1 MRQVEKVMRKKMYKA
16 GKFWVATGV
25 TFLATSVIS
34 GVHASAD
41 TAMTGTSS
49 DTESTQ
55 AAAETAAVA
64 SNDQTEVTL
73 GTTPAIAPVEG
84 AEDGSVAT
92 TPVSDTTKT
101 AVASSTA
108 GTETETAQLSTPVTS
123 EMTQMVTDT
132 PTSDSP
138 ITPTDSSATLAA
150 EGVAQTTVVT
160 GDDQAKV
167 TGSAD
172 VQSVQQTV
180 NPTAVNTTAGDTTNL
195 NAVTDTSNIEPVT
208 QLQPVQ
214 QSTNVT
220 IADAA
225 SPLDTTKQSAENTT
239 APLENKTTVTNSV
252 SVEATPVQNVVATAS
267 TTDTNAG
274 QLTEADGLP
283 ATTSRPATEADNQ
296 LIYATSFPAD
306 RVFHYTVS
314 WYAQSFNVA
323 DDPVKIGEKTF
334 DLHAIG
340 MNTSGSSGTGGTY
353 FSTQE
358 IKDVLELHKQ
368 LLSEGYI
375 AFDPLFEH
383 QRTSDELVKAFDA
396 TDGVLKVYEHAV
408 VLGIVEDDGRELM
421 ERDTINTLDPWRSEI
436 VAKAN
441 VAQYDNI
448 VNYVDES
455 GTVLGSQRLPV
466 IVKVPELTNLVTGE
480 TIIPDLNNADNR
492 YNVDV
497 VDESANYVNE
507 TGDFFVGQDGNSGTL
522 DSKTGDESWTV
533 DLPKIAGYTNDQ
545 TQATFTSNIR
555 DGQKVFTVT
564 YHKVPSSEVTPDA
577 PTTSTPSEPTVTPDA
592 PVDVTPT
599 LPAAPDDSV
608 PDAPIV
614 TTPTTPVTPD
624 ESVPSAPGITTPQT
638 PVDVTPGA
646 TPAEKSPA
654 EVVPVTPGEKPV
666 TKPAQGSDAQR
677 PAITSDGNEAVN
689 ANEDSANNS
698 VAATIASVNQQQRSN
713 YQGNNQ
719 RVGDATVATDIVP
732 TTAGVVP
739 TLMSV
744 IPTTASIVPTTGNFA
759 NETNQLGVAPQPTAT
774 TVLTS
779 GLTTVQAPAKQE
791 VKDVKQVEK
800 EAKSADNVEAAV
812 AGTNDN
818 NKTENNTASSND
830 DLIKI
835 LSALAL
841 GSMGLF
847 FFILWRRKR
856 DKDEEEER

>member
-1 MRQVEKVMRKKMYKA
+1 MRQVEKVMHKKMYKA

-84 AEDGSVAT
+84 SEDGSVAT

-101 AVASSTA
+101 AVASATA

-167 TGSAD
+167 TRSAD

-283 ATTSRPATEADNQ
+283 ATTSRPATEADR
-296 LIYATSFPAD
+296 LVSRVTAIPAD
-306 RVFHYTVS
+306 KVFQYTVS
-314 WYAQSFNVA
+314 WGINGFDFYNNQLKEV
-323 DDPVKIGEKTF
+323 GEKTF
-334 DLHAIG
+334 SIHAVG
-340 MNTSGSSGTGGTY
+340 MPTDGNSGTGTVLAT
-353 FSTQE
+353 TQQLA
-358 IKDVLELHKQ
+358 DVLALHQQ
-368 LLSEGYI
+368 LIAEGYTV
-375 AFDPLFEH
+375 FDPLFER
-383 QRTSDELVKAFDA
+383 QRTENDLVAIWDEN
-396 TDGVLKVYEHAV
+396 TNSEKVYENLV
-408 VLGIVEDDGRELM
+408 GLGTVIDDGRPLL
-421 ERDTINTLDPWRSEI
+421 ERDQLVDQWWSEI

-533 DLPKIAGYTNDQ
+533 DLPKIDGYTNDQ

-577 PTTSTPSEPTVTPDA
+577 PTTPTPSETTVTPDA

-608 PDAPIV
+608 PAPIV
-614 TTPTTPVTPD
+614 TTPTTPVTPG
-624 ESVPSAPGITTPQT
+624 ESVPSAPVVTTPQT

-646 TPAEKSPA
+646 TPAETTPA
-654 EVVPVTPGEKPV
+654 EVMPVTPGEEPI

-689 ANEDSANNS
+689 ANEDSANDS
-698 VAATIASVNQQQRSN
+698 VAATIASVNQPQRSN